1 MKNFLKFIEDT
12 PTAYHA
18 AKKIKTIL
26 SQNGFCELQEQQEW
40 KLKKGGKYFIGRN
53 MSSVLAFVIPDTD
66 VKGYNVAAAHLDSP
80 TFKLKPNFCLERGNY
95 QSLNV
100 EVYGGP
106 IFSTWMD
113 RPLGIAGRVFI
124 KEKNQILAKLID
136 LNKGIAVI
144 PNMPIHY
151 NREVNKGV
159 ELNPQID
166 MLPLFQDTNIGNAD
180 LYDFIAKEINIKKE
194 DILSSDLYLTNLDRG
209 RFIGLNEEFIL
220 APQIDDLECAYGI
233 LQAFLNSTPKN
244 TINLCVL
251 FDDEEIG
258 SSTTQGADGTMLDVV
273 MRRIATSLS
282 KTEEE
287 YYQMLAH
294 SFMVSADNAQGFHP
308 NHPEKYDKTNACYLN
323 QV

>member
-159 ELNPQID
+159 ELNPQ
-166 MLPLFQDTNIGNAD
+166 MYVGKLNI
-180 LYDFIAKEINIKKE
+180 
-194 DILSSDLYLTNLDRG
+194 
-209 RFIGLNEEFIL
+209 
-220 APQIDDLECAYGI
+220 
-233 LQAFLNSTPKN
+233 
-244 TINLCVL
+244 
-251 FDDEEIG
+251 
-258 SSTTQGADGTMLDVV
+258 
-273 MRRIATSLS
+273 
-282 KTEEE
+282 
-287 YYQMLAH
+287 
-294 SFMVSADNAQGFHP
+294 
-308 NHPEKYDKTNACYLN
+308 
-323 QV
+323 